1 MNKSTTT
8 SRTTRARAVSKEPVI
23 KEEVV
28 TRPKKSLSLSI
39 QPVTLVLGLLLLL
52 AIGAAGYFYYQSKN
66 AAQIADSKEIEELTK
81 TIGQFVE
88 LPADEAPTLATVTDK
103 EKLADQTFFIKAEN
117 GDKVLIYSN
126 SGKAILYRPST
137 KKIVDMTSVNINQP
151 APNAE
156 SAPQNPDE
164 PASTETA
171 AASAN
176 EKVTVAL
183 YNGSVKVGVTDA
195 AEKQINAGLPE
206 MQVALKEKAVKS
218 DYVGTVVVDVSGS
231 NPDKANALASLL
243 GAKVGSLPTGEVAPQ
258 SDIAVIIGNTEA
270 PVPTPAPEEE
280 KKKN

>member
-1 MNKSTTT
+1 MTQTT
-8 SRTTRARAVSKEPVI
+8 RTRAPRARASAK
-23 KEEVV
+23 EVV
-28 TRPKKSLSLSI
+28 AEEAPLVTHREKKRISMHPS
-39 QPVTLVLGLLLLL
+39 TLVLLMLLIV
-52 AIGAAGYFYYQSKN
+52 AIGAAGYFYYQSKY

-88 LPADEAPTLATVTDK
+88 LPVDETPTLATVTDR

-151 APNAE
+151 AANTE
-156 SAPQNPDE
+156 SAPQAQTEETLPSE
-164 PASTETA
+164 STEA
-171 AASAN
+171 PI
-176 EKVTVAL
+176 EKKITVAL
-183 YNGSVKVGVTDA
+183 YNGGIKVGVTDA

-231 NPDKANALASLL
+231 NPDKATALASLL
-243 GAKVGSLPTGEVAPQ
+243 GAKVGSLPSGEVTPQ
-258 SDIAVIIGNTEA
+258 ADIAVIIGNTEA
-270 PVPTPAPEEE
+270 LAPTPAPEE
-280 KKKN
+280 KKKD